1 MKSTEGKL
9 DSGTKTE
16 KFKIK
21 DMKKKLQNRCD
32 DHNGFMFFS
41 MCICMLS

>member
-21 DMKKKLQNRCD
+21 EIK
-32 DHNGFMFFS
+32 
-41 MCICMLS
+41 